1 MKYQSQESSSGKK
14 FSVVNHTLEM
24 LLTLPASQRGP
35 GEPVD
40 AI

>member
-1 MKYQSQESSSGKK
+1 MKYQSQENSHGKK
-14 FSVVNHTLEM
+14 FSVVNHTLEV
-24 LLTLPASQRGP
+24 LLTLPHSRRGP